1 MYKTR
6 YNIGDIM
13 KLLVMALS
21 TNQIY
26 LIIGGSITALIILIL
41 VIYLLIKTKGK
52 KKQAGFEFGEQVL
65 ESLGGAENITSLKL
79 SQRRI
84 IAEVSDT
91 EKLIPKKMRELK
103 LGAIITR
110 NRVKILVKDNPREVY
125 KYIQE
130 KRKGVK

>member
-1 MYKTR
+1 
-6 YNIGDIM
+6 M

-26 LIIGGSITALIILIL
+26 LIIGGSIAALIILIL

-65 ESLGGAENITSLKL
+65 ESLGGADNITSLKL

-110 NRVKILVKDNPREVY
+110 NQVKILVKDNPREVY
-125 KYIQE
+125 KYIQQN
-130 KRKGVK
+130 RKGVK

>member
-1 MYKTR
+1 
-6 YNIGDIM
+6 M

-26 LIIGGSITALIILIL
+26 LIIGGSIAALIILIL

-65 ESLGGAENITSLKL
+65 ESLGGAENITALKL

-110 NRVKILVKDNPREVY
+110 NQVKILVKDNPREVY
-125 KYIQE
+125 KYIQQN
-130 KRKGVK
+130 RKGVK

>member
-1 MYKTR
+1 
-6 YNIGDIM
+6 M

-26 LIIGGSITALIILIL
+26 LIIGGSIAALIILIL

-110 NRVKILVKDNPREVY
+110 NQVKILVKDNPREVY
-125 KYIQE
+125 KYIQQN
-130 KRKGVK
+130 RKG

>member
-1 MYKTR
+1 
-6 YNIGDIM
+6 M

-26 LIIGGSITALIILIL
+26 LIIGGSIAALIILIL

-125 KYIQE
+125 KYIQQN
-130 KRKGVK
+130 RKGVK

>member
-1 MYKTR
+1 
-6 YNIGDIM
+6 M

-26 LIIGGSITALIILIL
+26 LIIGGSIAALIILIL

-91 EKLIPKKMRELK
+91 EKLFPKKMRELK

-110 NRVKILVKDNPREVY
+110 NQVKILVKDNPREVY
-125 KYIQE
+125 KYIQQN
-130 KRKGVK
+130 RKGVK

>member
-1 MYKTR
+1 
-6 YNIGDIM
+6 M

-26 LIIGGSITALIILIL
+26 LIIGGSIAALIILIL

-110 NRVKILVKDNPREVY
+110 NQVKILVKDNPREVY
-125 KYIQE
+125 KYIQQN
-130 KRKGVK
+130 RKGVK

>member
-1 MYKTR
+1 
-6 YNIGDIM
+6 M

-26 LIIGGSITALIILIL
+26 LIIGGSIAALIILIL

-110 NRVKILVKDNPREVY
+110 NQVKILVKDNPREVY
-125 KYIQE
+125 KYIQQN
-130 KRKGVK
+130 RKGVKQWKKHF

>member
-1 MYKTR
+1 
-6 YNIGDIM
+6 M

-26 LIIGGSITALIILIL
+26 LIIGGSIAALIILIL

-65 ESLGGAENITSLKL
+65 GSLGGADNITSLKL

-110 NRVKILVKDNPREVY
+110 NQVKILVKDNPREVY
-125 KYIQE
+125 KYIQQN
-130 KRKGVK
+130 RKGVK

>member
-1 MYKTR
+1 M
-6 YNIGDIM
+6 N
-13 KLLVMALS
+13 LLVMALS

-26 LIIGGSITALIILIL
+26 LIIGGSIAALIILIL

-110 NRVKILVKDNPREVY
+110 NQVKILVKDNPREVY
-125 KYIQE
+125 KYIQQN
-130 KRKGVK
+130 RKGVK

>member
-1 MYKTR
+1 
-6 YNIGDIM
+6 M
-13 KLLVMALS
+13 KLFVMALS

-26 LIIGGSITALIILIL
+26 LIIGGSIAALIILIL

-65 ESLGGAENITSLKL
+65 ESLGGADNITSLKL

-110 NRVKILVKDNPREVY
+110 NQVKILVKDNPREVY
-125 KYIQE
+125 KYIQQN
-130 KRKGVK
+130 RKGVK

>member
-1 MYKTR
+1 
-6 YNIGDIM
+6 M

-65 ESLGGAENITSLKL
+65 ESLGGADNITSLKL

-110 NRVKILVKDNPREVY
+110 NQVKILVKDNPREVY
-125 KYIQE
+125 KYIQQN
-130 KRKGVK
+130 RKGVK

>member
-1 MYKTR
+1 
-6 YNIGDIM
+6 M

-110 NRVKILVKDNPREVY
+110 NQVKILVKDNPREVY
-125 KYIQE
+125 KYIQQN
-130 KRKGVK
+130 RKGVK